1 MFVKPIKILVQMD
14 WDANI
19 DHYTA
24 VGMRYLTVRSKPEML
39 VHHHDTKDIFPLG
52 FDVVYDDTLENERR
66 LMKIQE
72 NTRKIH
78 TIMVESN
85 TLRAE
90 SNPVKAKEFLQKLLG
105 QG

>member
-1 MFVKPIKILVQMD
+1 MG

-19 DHYTA
+19 EHYTA

-39 VHHHDTKDIFPLG
+39 VHHHDTKDVFPLG
-52 FDVVYDDTLENERR
+52 FDVVYDDTLDNERR
-66 LMKIQE
+66 LYKIQE

-78 TIMVESN
+78 AIMLESD
-85 TLRAE
+85 TLKKE